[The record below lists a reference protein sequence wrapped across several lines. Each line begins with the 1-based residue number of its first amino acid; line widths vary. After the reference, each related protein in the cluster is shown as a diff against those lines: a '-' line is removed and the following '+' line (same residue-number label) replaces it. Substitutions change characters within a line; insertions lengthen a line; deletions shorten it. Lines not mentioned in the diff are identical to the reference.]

1 MRREDDSRVMDVVA
15 AIESCGRTSQGLAVA
30 QQLRAAG
37 LAPAAVARSV
47 AAGDAVRVHRRVYS
61 LAPLPASPLHL
72 VTDNGVAPAY
82 VAHVRAAILSLG
94 PGAMAHQR
102 TAAALRGWGL
112 LIEPSRSIEV
122 AVPHG
127 SRRASVQQVKLTER
141 RGLAV
146 DALTPVAD
154 ADAIPATSAV
164 QTVID
169 CAVSLPLIEAVVV
182 CDSALRAGA
191 VTLPELSAA
200 AESLRGVRD
209 ARRCRQVL
217 DHADPACGSVLE
229 TVLRVRMLMAGING
243 FISQHVLLDPDTG
256 VARRVDFAFVGARL
270 VIETDGDK
278 WHPEPSRDRERDN
291 ALAEL
296 GWRVL
301 RYSWAEV
308 VRTPLPA
315 LRQIAV
321 AAGLR
326 ISDRQLLGASVAQ
339 AA

>member
-1 MRREDDSRVMDVVA
+1 VDVIA
-15 AIESCGRTSQGLAVA
+15 AVETAGRSSQGLAIA
-30 QQLRAAG
+30 KQLRAAG
-37 LAPAAVARSV
+37 LAPAAVARAV
-47 AAGDAVRVHRRVYS
+47 AAGDVVRVHRRVYA
-61 LAPLPASPLHL
+61 LAPLPVSPLHL
-72 VTDNGVAPAY
+72 VTDKGVAPAY

-112 LIEPSRSIEV
+112 LIEPSRSIEL

-127 SRRASVQQVKLTER
+127 SRRASVRQVKLTER

-146 DALTPVAD
+146 DAVTPIAD
-154 ADAIPATSAV
+154 ADGVASTTAV

-182 CDSALRAGA
+182 CDSALRAGD
-191 VTLPELSAA
+191 VTLHELSAA
-200 AESLRGVRD
+200 AASLRGVRD
-209 ARRCRQVL
+209 ARRCRQVI

-229 TVLRVRMLMAGING
+229 SVLRVRMVMAGISG
-243 FISQHVLLDPDTG
+243 FTSQQVIVDPVTG
-256 VARRVDFAFVGARL
+256 RERRVDFAFEAAHL
-270 VIETDGDK
+270 VIETDGEK
-278 WHPEPSRDRERDN
+278 WHPDPSRDRERDN

-315 LRQIAV
+315 LRQIAA

-326 ISDRQLLGASVAQ
+326 ISDGQLLGASLAQ